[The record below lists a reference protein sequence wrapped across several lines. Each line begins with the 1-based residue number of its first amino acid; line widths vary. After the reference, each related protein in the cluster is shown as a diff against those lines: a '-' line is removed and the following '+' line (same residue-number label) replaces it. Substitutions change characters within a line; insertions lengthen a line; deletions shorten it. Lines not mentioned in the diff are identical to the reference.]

1 MRLARAKSPLIVFA
15 FLPAMLLTLEGC
27 GGSNSSSQQS
37 NSSQQPLSLQKTVDG
52 AVQTFMQTT
61 YVPGVTVA
69 LAQNGT
75 VLYAQGYGVTDL
87 STRQAT
93 QSDAI
98 FEIDSVT
105 KQFTAALIMKLQ
117 EQGQLHVDDSIALY
131 LPKYSFPSAITIRM
145 LLTHT
150 SGLADYLRFPQFAN
164 WAAMGVSEATVLTEI
179 NQQPLQFQPG
189 TQYSYS
195 NSNYFALGSI
205 IESVT
210 GQTYSANLD
219 QYIFRPLGLQNTYY
233 VLPPP
238 TLSATGYSDAALSS
252 IPVSHWDRSA
262 AFAAGAIS
270 TNVYDLDSWENALMN
285 GKVVSPASF
294 KTMTT
299 SNGYVSGGSS
309 YGFGLDL
316 TTFNGH
322 PVMGHRGGGGGFSS
336 EEVAFLDSGF
346 TLVVLTNDDDVDAN
360 SLVLN
365 ISNAVCSSATLSSAC
380 GSMH

>member
-1 MRLARAKSPLIVFA
+1 
-15 FLPAMLLTLEGC
+15 
-27 GGSNSSSQQS
+27 
-37 NSSQQPLSLQKTVDG
+37 
-52 AVQTFMQTT
+52 
-61 YVPGVTVA
+61 
-69 LAQNGT
+69 
-75 VLYAQGYGVTDL
+75 
-87 STRQAT
+87 
-93 QSDAI
+93 
-98 FEIDSVT
+98 
-105 KQFTAALIMKLQ
+105 
-117 EQGQLHVDDSIALY
+117 
-131 LPKYSFPSAITIRM
+131 M

-150 SGLADYLRFPQFAN
+150 SGLADYLRFPQFAD

-294 KTMTT
+294 KDMTT
-299 SNGYVSGGSS
+299 SNGFVSGGSS

-346 TLVVLTNDDDVDAN
+346 TLVVLTNDDNVDPN
-360 SLVLN
+360 SLVLK